1 MKLSPQRAKQADLG
15 MSLIFVAQAFM
26 AISWLPR
33 IPEVIKQIGVD
44 FTQWGLIIGISGL
57 GSLLPLMFTHRVI
70 ARFGSGRVI
79 RTSAWFQVLM
89 FCTFPFIH
97 LGWLFFLV
105 NFMLSFSGSFMG
117 IAMNGQCV
125 QLQKLLKRTILPKF
139 HGAWSIGAAAS
150 SALSGIFSTFLPLAI
165 HLPLVTITCGAVMHY
180 ATKQGLQLSEEQH
193 GDSHV
198 VTPKKV
204 PFFKSPGYL
213 WLLMLGVFCSVYPE
227 LSIMDWGAVF
237 GKVVLKQA
245 PGFNTIPYTVFVT
258 CMILGRLSIGRLSKR
273 WHVSQISRV
282 AALIGFIGLGTGAFL
297 GGYISLTNT
306 ALALVV
312 TSAAWAVAGLG
323 MAPLVPSFFGAAGAV
338 AGITTP
344 QALSRMALVNTVNF
358 MIAKILMGALAEN
371 TDLVAAYAF
380 PTSLLLVA
388 SLMAGVVVRKARRED
403 TLDNAFPATGALTV
417 IDEL

>member
-1 MKLSPQRAKQADLG
+1 
-15 MSLIFVAQAFM
+15 MSLVFVAQAFM

-44 FTQWGLIIGISGL
+44 FTQWGLIIGVSGL
-57 GSLLPLMFTHRVI
+57 GSLLPLMVTHRVI
-70 ARFGSGRVI
+70 ARFGSGVVI
-79 RTSAWFQVLM
+79 RVSAWLQALLFS
-89 FCTFPFIH
+89 TFPFIH
-97 LGWLFFLV
+97 FGWLFFLA
-105 NFMLSFSGSFMG
+105 NFMLSFTGSFMG
-117 IAMNGQCV
+117 IAMNGQAV
-125 QLQKLLKRTILPKF
+125 QLQKLMKKTILPKF

-165 HLPLVTITCGAVMHY
+165 HLPLGTLSCGALMHI
-180 ATKQGLQLSEEQH
+180 ATKMGLKAEEEQQ

-198 VTPKKV
+198 GTAKKV

-227 LSIMDWGAVF
+227 ISLMDWAAVF
-237 GKVVLKQA
+237 AKNVLQQPA
-245 PGFNTIPYTVFVT
+245 GLSAIPYTVFVT
-258 CMILGRLSIGRLSKR
+258 CMILGRLSIGKLSER

-282 AALIGFIGLGTGAFL
+282 AALIGFVGLGTGVFL
-297 GGYISLTNT
+297 GGFISLTNT
-306 ALALVV
+306 SLALVV
-312 TSAAWAVAGLG
+312 TSAAWGVAGLG
-323 MAPLVPSFFGAAGAV
+323 LAPLVPSFFGAAGSV
-338 AGITTP
+338 PRLTTP

-371 TDLVAAYAF
+371 TNLVAAYAF

-388 SLMAGVVVRKARRED
+388 SLMAGVVVRRARRED
-403 TLDNAFPATGALTV
+403 TLNNAFPATGALTV

>member
-44 FTQWGLIIGISGL
+44 FSQWGLIIGVSGL
-57 GSLLPLMFTHRVI
+57 GSLLPLMITHRVI
-70 ARFGSGRVI
+70 ARFGSGLVI
-79 RTSAWFQVLM
+79 RVSAWAQALL

-97 LGWLFFLV
+97 FGWLFFLV
-105 NFMLSFSGSFMG
+105 NFILSFTGSFMG
-117 IAMNGQCV
+117 IAMNGQGV

-165 HLPLVTITCGAVMHY
+165 HLPLVTLTCGAVMHV
-180 ATKQGLQLSEEQH
+180 ATKMGLQRSEEQH

-198 VTPKKV
+198 VSPKKV
-204 PFFKSPGYL
+204 PFFRSPGYL

-227 LSIMDWGAVF
+227 ISIMDWGAVF
-237 GKVVLKQA
+237 GKDVLKQTA
-245 PGFNTIPYTVFVT
+245 GLNTIPYTVFVT
-258 CMILGRLSIGRLSKR
+258 CMILGRLSIGRLSKK

-282 AALIGFIGLGTGAFL
+282 SALVGFVGLGTGAFL
-297 GGYISLTNT
+297 GGYIAQTNT

-312 TSAAWAVAGLG
+312 TSIAWAFAGLG
-323 MAPLVPSFFGAAGAV
+323 LAPLVPSFFGAAGSV
-338 AGITTP
+338 PGLTTP
-344 QALSRMALVNTVNF
+344 QALSRMALINTVNF
-358 MIAKILMGALAEN
+358 MLAKIFMGALAEN
-371 TDLVAAYAF
+371 INLVAAYVF
-380 PTSLLLVA
+380 PTALLLVS
-388 SLMAGVVVRKARRED
+388 SLMSGVVVRRARRED
-403 TLDNAFPATGALTV
+403 TLVNAFPATGALTV